1 MVSRWCW
8 WCLLVCGLVGATT
21 DGPEEE
27 VRGGLIS
34 NPEKTTE
41 EDLRVLVQQLMA
53 RVDKL
58 EKESEDRGKAQVAFS
73 ASLITSEQWTHHGP
87 FDTDSTLLFKK
98 VTTNIGNAYDP
109 DTGIFTAPVKGLYY
123 IRFTGCVGN
132 SGSLNAAL
140 LKNDVNMFA
149 IYDTRG
155 THGSGS
161 NGMTLV
167 LEEGDRLSIT
177 LWATQSIF
185 DQSRLSTF
193 SGFLVFPM

>member
-1 MVSRWCW
+1 M
-8 WCLLVCGLVGATT
+8 VGAQTTT

-27 VRGGLIS
+27 AGGGLIS

-73 ASLITSEQWTHHGP
+73 ASLITSENWTHHGP